1 MNPEAWRIM
10 RALVTARRECDKEL
24 ANRRGYNARL
34 YWAARRRSLTDALL
48 IVRGRAATTR
58 QDAS

>member
-1 MNPEAWRIM
+1 MSPEAWRIM
-10 RALVTARRECDKEL
+10 RALAAARRECDKEL

-48 IVRGRAATTR
+48 IVRGRA
-58 QDAS
+58 